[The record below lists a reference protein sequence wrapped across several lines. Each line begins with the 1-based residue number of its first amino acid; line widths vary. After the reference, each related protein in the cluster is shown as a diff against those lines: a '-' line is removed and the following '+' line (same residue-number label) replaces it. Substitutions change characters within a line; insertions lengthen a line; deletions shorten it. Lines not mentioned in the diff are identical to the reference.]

1 MILFILSSLF
11 PSKINK
17 LLIRLV
23 RPSCRGNQLSL
34 PPRSALQRWLSLG
47 VQYFPL
53 IPEVVLPPSNV
64 QQSFS
69 SHHLS
74 VSNIFPFYR
83 KERLNIMELK
93 ARLNEK
99 HFSNQIHK
107 ISIITLPRH
116 RMCFWGVDCW
126 PPGEKNGFEL
136 GRLSA
141 SATSAR
147 LPEEPARSYQVGSWL
162 ICGRTKDP
170 LGNNGQPILV
180 ALSLVKARQ
189 RVKNL

>member
-1 MILFILSSLF
+1 MILFMLSSLF

-34 PPRSALQRWLSLG
+34 PPQSALQRWLSLG

-64 QQSFS
+64 QQSSS

-99 HFSNQIHK
+99 HFSNQIH
-107 ISIITLPRH
+107 SGSLSSPCRSTECAFEVLT
-116 RMCFWGVDCW
+116 VDHQVRRTALSSEDFLQAQQVPGFQKNQHEAIRCW
-126 PPGEKNGFEL
+126 F
-136 GRLSA
+136 A
-141 SATSAR
+141 
-147 LPEEPARSYQVGSWL
+147 
-162 ICGRTKDP
+162 
-170 LGNNGQPILV
+170 V
-180 ALSLVKARQ
+180 ALKIHLVIM
-189 RVKNL
+189 VSPFWLLYLL

>member
-34 PPRSALQRWLSLG
+34 PPQSALQRWLSLG

-64 QQSFS
+64 QQSSS

-93 ARLNEK
+93 AQWK
-99 HFSNQIHK
+99 TFFKPDSQW
-107 ISIITLPRH
+107 ISISTLPRH

-126 PPGEKNGFEL
+126 PPGETNGFEL

>member
-34 PPRSALQRWLSLG
+34 PPQSALQRWLSLG

-64 QQSFS
+64 QQSSS

-93 ARLNEK
+93 AQWK
-99 HFSNQIHK
+99 TFFKPDSQW
-107 ISIITLPRH
+107 ISISTLPQH
-116 RMCFWGVDCW
+116 RMCFWGVDFW
-126 PPGEKNGFEL
+126 PPGETNGFEL